1 MPQTTSESRERKRR
15 PCRKYAGVQILAF
28 FFSLY
33 VFAFFS
39 WLLPLRPSYSESEKR
54 ELTKFPAF
62 SFASLFDGSFFDG
75 INTWFADTFP
85 FREGLISLNG
95 RMQNL
100 YGFSTAQVHGDVIPG
115 EEIPDAPMSEA
126 PSSGTAEANA
136 AVPSSSE
143 EPKELNLDGVPTQSL
158 SALLIVGD
166 SAYEYYNFVQSVA
179 DTYITAVNS
188 CAASLEGTATVYD
201 IVVPLSMDVRLPESF
216 RKTINTSDQKKAIE
230 YMYSSMRE
238 GIKKV
243 DAYGALKSHSD
254 EYLYFRTDHHWT
266 ALGAYYSYRAF
277 AEAKGITPAELS
289 AFTEAQY
296 PGYLGS
302 FYSESGKN
310 ASLAANPDTVYTY
323 TPADTNDIT
332 ITTASG
338 VEYNAE
344 LVADAT
350 DYDNANKYIAFIGGD
365 NPYSVIRNP
374 NLTDGSTCVVVKES
388 FGNALVPFLVPNYQN
403 IYVIDYRYYHK
414 VKSGGIPAL
423 VREVGAQDVLF
434 INNISATRNKSLMS
448 YLANLCQ

>member
-1 MPQTTSESRERKRR
+1 MPQDRSDTRR
-15 PCRKYAGVQILAF
+15 PGRRRVNYAGVQILAF
-28 FFSLY
+28 FLSLY
-33 VFAFFS
+33 AFAFIS
-39 WLLPLRPSYSESEKR
+39 WLVPLRPDYSESEKR
-54 ELTKFPAF
+54 ELTRFPSF
-62 SFASLFDGSFFDG
+62 SFAGLLDGSFFDG

-85 FREGLISLNG
+85 FRESLISLNG

-100 YGFSTAQVHGDVIPG
+100 YGLSNAQVHGEVTPG
-115 EEIPDAPMSEA
+115 EEIPDAPMSTQPSEPAEETDAAA
-126 PSSGTAEANA
+126 PT
-136 AVPSSSE
+136 SSE
-143 EPKELNLDGVPTQSL
+143 EPKELDLEGVPTQSL
-158 SALLIVGD
+158 GALLVVGD

-179 DTYITAVNS
+179 DTYITAIND

-201 IVVPLSMDVRLPESF
+201 MVVPLSMDIRLPESF

-238 GIKKV
+238 GVKTV
-243 DAYGALKSHSD
+243 DAYSALKSHAD

-277 AEAKGITPAELS
+277 ADTRGITPAELS
-289 AFTEAQY
+289 DFTQTQY

-332 ITTASG
+332 ITNASG

-350 DYDNANKYIAFIGGD
+350 DYDNANKYLAFIGGD

-374 NLTDGSTCVVVKES
+374 NLTDGSTCIVVKES

-403 IYVIDYRYYHK
+403 IYVVDYRYYHK
-414 VKSGGIPAL
+414 IRTGGIPAL
-423 VREVGAQDVLF
+423 AREVGAQDVLF
-434 INNISATRNKSLMS
+434 INNISATRNKSLMD
-448 YLANLCQ
+448 YLANLCK

>member
-1 MPQTTSESRERKRR
+1 MPQTTSDPRTKGRRKQR
-15 PCRKYAGVQILAF
+15 PYAGVQILAF

-33 VFAFFS
+33 VFAFLS
-39 WLLPLRPSYSESEKR
+39 WLIPLRPSYSESEKR
-54 ELTKFPAF
+54 ELTRFPSF

-100 YGFSTAQVHGDVIPG
+100 YGFSTAQIHGEVTQG
-115 EEIPDAPMSEA
+115 EDIPDAPMSEQPAA
-126 PSSGTAEANA
+126 PSDVSSDA
-136 AVPSSSE
+136 PSSSE
-143 EPKELNLDGVPTQSL
+143 PEELDLDGVPTQSL

-179 DTYITAVNS
+179 DTYITAINS
-188 CAASLEGTATVYD
+188 CAASLQGTATVYD
-201 IVVPLSMDVRLPESF
+201 MVIPLSMDIRLPESF

-238 GIKKV
+238 GVKTV
-243 DAYGALKSHSD
+243 DAYSALKSHSD

-277 AEAKGITPAELS
+277 AGVRGITPAELS
-289 AFTEAQY
+289 AFTEASY

-310 ASLAANPDTVYTY
+310 ASLSANPDTVYTY

-332 ITTASG
+332 ITTAGG

-350 DYDNANKYIAFIGGD
+350 DFDNSSKYIAFIGGD
-365 NPYSVIRNP
+365 NPYSVIHNP
-374 NLTDGSTCVVVKES
+374 NLTDGSTCIVVKES
-388 FGNALVPFLVPNYQN
+388 FGNAFMPFLVPNYQN
-403 IYVIDYRYYHK
+403 IYVVDYRYYHK

-423 VREVGAQDVLF
+423 AREVGAQDVLF

-448 YLANLCQ
+448 YLAALCQ